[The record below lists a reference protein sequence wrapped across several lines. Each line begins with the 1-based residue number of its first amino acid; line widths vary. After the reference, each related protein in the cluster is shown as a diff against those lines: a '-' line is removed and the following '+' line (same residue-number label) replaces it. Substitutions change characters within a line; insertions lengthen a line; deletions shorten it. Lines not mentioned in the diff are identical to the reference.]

1 MLDLVAAERDELDWH
16 FLLAMSHARTEIV
29 RFEEVLWRIRM
40 VSAPLARRVDDLR
53 REGVIE
59 RMWLLGILA
68 RTVHARPLGND
79 PVRFVEFFHANLRDY
94 LLRDVMG
101 QG

>member
-1 MLDLVAAERDELDWH
+1 M
-16 FLLAMSHARTEIV
+16 
-29 RFEEVLWRIRM
+29 RM
-40 VSAPLARRVDDLR
+40 VSAPLTRRVDDLR

-59 RMWLLGILA
+59 RLWLLGILG
-68 RTVHARPLGND
+68 RTVHARPLNND

-101 QG
+101 QGRSATGLGGRYGGTPPAWRRPRPALGVHT